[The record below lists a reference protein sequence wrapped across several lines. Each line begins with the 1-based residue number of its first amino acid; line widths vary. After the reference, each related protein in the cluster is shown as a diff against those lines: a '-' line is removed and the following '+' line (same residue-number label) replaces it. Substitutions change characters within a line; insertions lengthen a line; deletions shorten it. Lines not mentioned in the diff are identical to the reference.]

1 MYIGGIRITINCSS
15 EEKFRVLELPATV
28 VRKKNSRSLS
38 SEMSQSNTIPI
49 EPTMSSRFTLSE
61 SIESENE
68 ALINGDDSMGNVIC
82 APSRSYINF
91 KFIRVCPSH
100 EYSEFKNHIVI
111 LVLIPEIYDPIANC
125 IFC

>member
-49 EPTMSSRFTLSE
+49 EPTLSSRFTLSE

-68 ALINGDDSMGNVIC
+68 ALINGDDSMGNAIC
-82 APSRSYINF
+82 TPSRSYINF

-100 EYSEFKNHIVI
+100 QYSKFKNVI
-111 LVLIPEIYDPIANC
+111 
-125 IFC
+125 